1 MSFADFVVPF
11 GIRIL
16 EDGTEKTVYLDDIG
30 ATEDDVAAN
39 YGRRC
44 GLVCPECGQ
53 PILAVRRQQGN
64 NGKGF
69 KCFAHASGASAHCE
83 GYGERSS
90 HKAAEDMLSNG
101 IGESFWLPAVNV
113 SDLVAHTSR
122 YSDSGTARDEV
133 MEVFE
138 SREDVNNR
146 GRGIIRDDCHISD
159 AVECIVDRVWLEHDT
174 DNAPI
179 PLPSNKRPDAVVEMH
194 ENGSGEKHTVAV
206 EFRYAHAKSLEDMQ
220 AFYEAGTSVV
230 EILLPEV
237 RDGGKNMKREL
248 HDAVFGCSQ
257 ESGKDG
263 RSVPNIRREWLYNA
277 ESLSSLDTFP
287 IAVKPKVFIDR
298 FDLNYDIKGKAE
310 KIATRY
316 VRRAFKDAAA
326 DIKVNGIYSDMSYN
340 RRLLNNGMELLIDTK
355 ITDFIDWKEEGN
367 APSAEIVLEYVP
379 SNRGGNEQRLPIDKQ
394 IECIESIAAKI
405 GESIA
410 EGNKKRHK
418 ACTTKRII
426 GNRQR
431 KNRKL
436 NEEQKKKEQAQ
447 IKASLAR
454 KREEQQRAAMREL
467 ARRKEEEYA
476 EKARRDRKEKQER
489 ESYID
494 GYIENMTRKDAI
506 DAFNI
511 AVLSCKNFNIRPVT
525 VFDIKRRAIPKDTLF
540 GIDTVEGIDSVEGI
554 DAVEY
559 RNVANYLVMRAKE
572 KIKNGEDD
580 MSKLTDSIFLS
591 GTKTVQSA
599 IEPGVALSTI
609 SMYDDRG
616 SKHSIMVGV
625 PCLSEANGYAR
636 ERAKWKNRAFTEIR
650 KQEIADAIEAA
661 RTSYIEYP
669 DWTLP
674 FIDMLAGEFKRR
686 IETAVYNRG
695 GWSYLA

>member
-1 MSFADFVVPF
+1 MSSADFVVPF

-16 EDGTEKTVYLDDIG
+16 ENGTEKTVYLDDIG

-53 PILAVRRQQGN
+53 PILAVRRQRGN

-101 IGESFWLPAVNV
+101 IGETFWLPAVNV

-122 YSDSGTARDEV
+122 YSDSGTVRDEV
-133 MEVFE
+133 MEVLE

-159 AVECIVDRVWLEHDT
+159 ATECVVERVWLEHDT

-194 ENGSGEKHTVAV
+194 EKGNGQKHIVAV
-206 EFRYAHAKSLEDMQ
+206 EFRYAHAKALEDMQ

-237 RDGGKNMKREL
+237 RDGGENMKMEL

-257 ESGKDG
+257 ESGKG
-263 RSVPNIRREWLYNA
+263 GNASYIRREWLYNA
-277 ESLSSLDTFP
+277 ESLPSLDTFP

-298 FDLNYDIKGKAE
+298 FDLDYDIKRKAE
-310 KIATRY
+310 KIAMRY
-316 VRRAFKDAAA
+316 MRRAFKEAG
-326 DIKVNGIYSDMSYN
+326 IKINGISSDMSYN
-340 RRLLNNGMELLIDTK
+340 RRLLNSGMELPIDTK

-379 SNRGGNEQRLPIDKQ
+379 SNRGGNEQKLPIDKQ

-405 GESIA
+405 GESIV
-410 EGNKKRHK
+410 EGNKKRHRVRN
-418 ACTTKRII
+418 TQRIAENKQ
-426 GNRQR
+426 G
-431 KNRKL
+431 KHRKL
-436 NEEQKKKEQAQ
+436 TDEQKKKEQSQ
-447 IKASLAR
+447 IKASLIR
-454 KREEQQRAAMREL
+454 KRGEQQQAAMLEQ
-467 ARRKEEEYA
+467 ARRKEAEYA
-476 EKARRDRKEKQER
+476 EKARREER

-494 GYIENMTRKDAI
+494 GYIENMTRQDAI
-506 DAFNI
+506 NAFNI
-511 AVLSCKNFNIRPVT
+511 AVMSCKSFNIRPVT
-525 VFDIKRRAIPKDTLF
+525 ASDVKRRAVQKDTLF
-540 GIDTVEGIDSVEGI
+540 GID
-554 DAVEY
+554 AFEY
-559 RNVANYLVMRAKE
+559 RNVANYLVRRFEE
-572 KIKNGEDD
+572 KIKNGEDG

-591 GTKTVQSA
+591 GTKTVQPA

-609 SMYDDRG
+609 SMYDNLG
-616 SKHSIMVGV
+616 SKHSIMIGV
-625 PCLSEANGYAR
+625 PCLSEASGYAR
-636 ERAKWKNRAFTEIR
+636 ERAKWKNRAFAEIR

-661 RTSYIEYP
+661 RISYIEHQ
-669 DWTLP
+669 DWTLQ

-686 IETAVYNRG
+686 IEAAVCNRG
-695 GWSYLA
+695 EWSYLA

>member
-1 MSFADFVVPF
+1 MSSADFVVPF

-16 EDGTEKTVYLDDIG
+16 EDGTEKTVFLDDIG

-90 HKAAEDMLSNG
+90 HKAAEDMLFNG

-133 MEVFE
+133 MEVSK

-146 GRGIIRDDCHISD
+146 GRGIVRDNCHISD
-159 AVECIVDRVWLEHDT
+159 AVECIIDRVWLEHDT

-194 ENGSGEKHTVAV
+194 EKGNGKKHIVAV

-220 AFYEAGTSVV
+220 AFYGAGTNVV

-237 RDGGKNMKREL
+237 RDGGENMKREL
-248 HDAVFGCSQ
+248 HDAVFGYSP
-257 ESGKDG
+257 EFSMSARD
-263 RSVPNIRREWLYNA
+263 VPIRREWLYNA
-277 ESLSSLDTFP
+277 ESLPSLDTFP
-287 IAVKPKVFIDR
+287 IAVRPKVFIDR
-298 FDLNYDIKGKAE
+298 FDLDYDIKGKAE
-310 KIATRY
+310 KIAMRY
-316 VRRAFKDAAA
+316 VRRAFKEAG
-326 DIKVNGIYSDMSYN
+326 IKVNEVYSDMSYN
-340 RRLLNNGMELLIDTK
+340 RRLLNNGMELPIDTK

-379 SNRGGNEQRLPIDKQ
+379 SNRGGNEQRLPIDEQ

-418 ACTTKRII
+418 LRNTKKII
-426 GNRQR
+426 ENRQA
-431 KNRKL
+431 KHRKL
-436 NEEQKKKEQAQ
+436 TDEQKAKEQAQ
-447 IKASLAR
+447 IKASLVR
-454 KREEQQRAAMREL
+454 KWAEQKQAAMLNL
-467 ARRKEEEYA
+467 ARRKEAEYA
-476 EKARRDRKEKQER
+476 ERVWREGEERKKR
-489 ESYID
+489 ENYID
-494 GYIENMTRKDAI
+494 GYIESMTRKDAI
-506 DAFNI
+506 EAFNI
-511 AVLSCKNFNIRPVT
+511 AVLSCKSFNIRPVT
-525 VFDIKRRAIPKDTLF
+525 ASDVKRRAVQKDTLF
-540 GIDTVEGIDSVEGI
+540 GIDTVE
-554 DAVEY
+554 Y
-559 RNVANYLVMRAKE
+559 RNVANYLVRRAEE
-572 KIKNGEDD
+572 KIKNGEDG

-591 GTKTVQSA
+591 GTKTVQSS

-609 SMYDDRG
+609 SMYDNRG
-616 SKHSIMVGV
+616 SKHSIMIGV

-636 ERAKWKNRAFTEIR
+636 ERARWKNRAFAEIR

-661 RTSYIEYP
+661 RTSYIEHP

-674 FIDMLAGEFKRR
+674 FIDMFAGEFKRR
-686 IETAVYNRG
+686 IESAVYNRG
-695 GWSYLA
+695 EWSYLA

>member
-1 MSFADFVVPF
+1 MSSSDFVVPF

-90 HKAAEDMLSNG
+90 HKAAEDMLFNG

-146 GRGIIRDDCHISD
+146 GRGIVRDDCHISD

-194 ENGSGEKHTVAV
+194 EKGNGKKHTVAV

-220 AFYEAGTSVV
+220 AFYGAGTSVI
-230 EILLPEV
+230 EIRLPVAWDVGES
-237 RDGGKNMKREL
+237 MKREL
-248 HDAVFGCSQ
+248 HNAVFGYSP
-257 ESGKDG
+257 ESGMDG
-263 RSVPNIRREWLYNA
+263 NASYIRREWLYNA
-277 ESLSSLDTFP
+277 ESLPSLDTFP

-298 FDLNYDIKGKAE
+298 FDLDYDIKRKAE
-310 KIATRY
+310 KIAMRY
-316 VRRAFKDAAA
+316 MRRAFKEAG
-326 DIKVNGIYSDMSYN
+326 IKINGMYSDMSYN
-340 RRLLNNGMELLIDTK
+340 RRLLNNGMELPIDTK
-355 ITDFIDWKEEGN
+355 ITDFIDWKEKGSS
-367 APSAEIVLEYVP
+367 PSAEIVLEYIP

-418 ACTTKRII
+418 ARNTQRIAE
-426 GNRQR
+426 NRQVKHR
-431 KNRKL
+431 RL
-436 NEEQKKKEQAQ
+436 TDEQKKKEQAK
-447 IKASLAR
+447 IKASLIR
-454 KREEQQRAAMREL
+454 KYGEQQQAAMLEQ
-467 ARRKEEEYA
+467 ARRKEAEYA
-476 EKARRDRKEKQER
+476 EKVRREER

-494 GYIENMTRKDAI
+494 GYIENMTRQDAI
-506 DAFNI
+506 NAFNI
-511 AVLSCKNFNIRPVT
+511 AVMSCKSFNIRPVT
-525 VFDIKRRAIPKDTLF
+525 ASDVKRRAVKKDTLF
-540 GIDTVEGIDSVEGI
+540 GIDTVE
-554 DAVEY
+554 Y
-559 RNVANYLVMRAKE
+559 RNVANYLVRRAEE

-580 MSKLTDSIFLS
+580 MSNLTDFIFLS

-599 IEPGVALSTI
+599 ISPGVALSII
-609 SMYDDRG
+609 SMYDNRG
-616 SKHSIMVGV
+616 SKHSIMIGV

-636 ERAKWKNRAFTEIR
+636 ERARWKNRAFAEIR

-661 RTSYIEYP
+661 RTSYIEHP

-674 FIDMLAGEFKRR
+674 FIDMLAGEFKRK

-695 GWSYLA
+695 GWSYLT

>member
-1 MSFADFVVPF
+1 MSSADFVVPF
-11 GIRIL
+11 GIKIL

-30 ATEDDVAAN
+30 ATENDVAAN

-90 HKAAEDMLSNG
+90 HKAAEEMLFNG

-113 SDLVAHTSR
+113 SDLIAHTSR

-133 MEVFE
+133 MEVSE

-146 GRGIIRDDCHISD
+146 GRGIVRDNCHISD
-159 AVECIVDRVWLEHDT
+159 AVECIIDRVWLEHDT

-194 ENGSGEKHTVAV
+194 EKGNGKKHTVAV

-220 AFYEAGTSVV
+220 AFYGAGTSVV

-237 RDGGKNMKREL
+237 RDGGENMKREL

-263 RSVPNIRREWLYNA
+263 CSVPIRREWLYNA

-340 RRLLNNGMELLIDTK
+340 RRLLNNGMELPIGTK

-379 SNRGGNEQRLPIDKQ
+379 SNRGGNDQRLPIDKQ

-426 GNRQR
+426 ENRQR

-454 KREEQQRAAMREL
+454 KLEEQQRAAMREL

-476 EKARRDRKEKQER
+476 ERARRDREEKQER
-489 ESYID
+489 ESYIN

-506 DAFNI
+506 EAFNI
-511 AVLSCKNFNIRPVT
+511 AVLSCKSFNIRPVT
-525 VFDIKRRAIPKDTLF
+525 ASDVKRRAVKKDTLF
-540 GIDTVEGIDSVEGI
+540 GIDTVE
-554 DAVEY
+554 Y
-559 RNVANYLVMRAKE
+559 RNVANYLVKRAEE

-580 MSKLTDSIFLS
+580 MSNLTDFIFLS

-599 IEPGVALSTI
+599 ISPGVALSII
-609 SMYDDRG
+609 SMYDNRG
-616 SKHSIMVGV
+616 SKHSIMIGV

-636 ERAKWKNRAFTEIR
+636 ERAKWKNRAFAEIR

-686 IETAVYNRG
+686 IERAVYNRG

>member
-1 MSFADFVVPF
+1 MSSADFVVPF

-16 EDGTEKTVYLDDIG
+16 EDGTEKTVFLDDIG

-90 HKAAEDMLSNG
+90 HKAAEDMLFNG

-133 MEVFE
+133 MEVSK

-146 GRGIIRDDCHISD
+146 GRGIVRDNCHISD
-159 AVECIVDRVWLEHDT
+159 AVECIIDRVWLEHDT

-194 ENGSGEKHTVAV
+194 EKGNGKKHIVAV

-220 AFYEAGTSVV
+220 AFYGAGTNVV

-237 RDGGKNMKREL
+237 RDGGENMKREL
-248 HDAVFGCSQ
+248 HDAVFGYSP
-257 ESGKDG
+257 EFSMSARD
-263 RSVPNIRREWLYNA
+263 VPIRREWLYNA
-277 ESLSSLDTFP
+277 ESLPSLDTFP
-287 IAVKPKVFIDR
+287 IAVRPKVFIDR
-298 FDLNYDIKGKAE
+298 FDLDYDIKGKAE
-310 KIATRY
+310 KIAMRY
-316 VRRAFKDAAA
+316 VRRAFKEAG
-326 DIKVNGIYSDMSYN
+326 IKVNEVYSDMSYN
-340 RRLLNNGMELLIDTK
+340 RRLLNNGMELPIDTK

-379 SNRGGNEQRLPIDKQ
+379 SNRGGNEQRLPIDEQ

-418 ACTTKRII
+418 LRNTKKII
-426 GNRQR
+426 ENRQA
-431 KNRKL
+431 KHRKL
-436 NEEQKKKEQAQ
+436 TDEQKAKEQAQ
-447 IKASLAR
+447 IKASLVR
-454 KREEQQRAAMREL
+454 KWAEQKQAAMLNL
-467 ARRKEEEYA
+467 ARRKEAEYA
-476 EKARRDRKEKQER
+476 ERVWREGEERKKR
-489 ESYID
+489 ENYID
-494 GYIENMTRKDAI
+494 GYIESMTRKDAI
-506 DAFNI
+506 EAFNI
-511 AVLSCKNFNIRPVT
+511 AVLSCKSFNIRPVT
-525 VFDIKRRAIPKDTLF
+525 ASDVKRRAVQKDTLF
-540 GIDTVEGIDSVEGI
+540 GIDTVE
-554 DAVEY
+554 Y
-559 RNVANYLVMRAKE
+559 RNVANYLVRRAEE
-572 KIKNGEDD
+572 KIKNGEDG

-591 GTKTVQSA
+591 GTKTVQSS

-609 SMYDDRG
+609 SMYDNRG
-616 SKHSIMVGV
+616 SKHSIMIGV

-636 ERAKWKNRAFTEIR
+636 ERARWKNRAFAEVR

-661 RTSYIEYP
+661 RTSYIEHP

-674 FIDMLAGEFKRR
+674 FIDMFAGEFKRR
-686 IETAVYNRG
+686 IESAVYNRG
-695 GWSYLA
+695 EWSYLA

>member
-1 MSFADFVVPF
+1 MSSADYVVPF

-30 ATEDDVAAN
+30 STEDDVAAN

-53 PILAVRRQQGN
+53 PILAVRKQRGN

-90 HKAAEDMLSNG
+90 HKAAEDMLFNG

-122 YSDSGTARDEV
+122 YSDSGAVRDEV

-138 SREDVNNR
+138 SRKDVNTR

-194 ENGSGEKHTVAV
+194 EKGNGKKHIVAV
-206 EFRYAHAKSLEDMQ
+206 EFRYAHAKSIEDMQ
-220 AFYEAGTSVV
+220 AFYGAGTSVI
-230 EILLPEV
+230 EIRLPV
-237 RDGGKNMKREL
+237 AWDGGESMKREL
-248 HDAVFGCSQ
+248 HNAVFGYSP
-257 ESGKDG
+257 ESGMDG
-263 RSVPNIRREWLYNA
+263 NASYIRREWLYNA
-277 ESLSSLDTFP
+277 ESLPSLDTFP

-298 FDLNYDIKGKAE
+298 FDLDYDIKGKAE
-310 KIATRY
+310 KIAMRY
-316 VRRAFKDAAA
+316 MRRAFKEAG
-326 DIKVNGIYSDMSYN
+326 IKINGMYSDMSYN
-340 RRLLNNGMELLIDTK
+340 RQLLNNGMELPIDTK

-379 SNRGGNEQRLPIDKQ
+379 SNRGGNEQKLPIDKQ

-410 EGNKKRHK
+410 EGNKKRHNT
-418 ACTTKRII
+418 CTAKHII

-467 ARRKEEEYA
+467 ARKKEEEYA
-476 EKARRDRKEKQER
+476 ERARRDKEEKQER

-506 DAFNI
+506 EAFNI
-511 AVLSCKNFNIRPVT
+511 AVLSCKSFSIRPVT
-525 VFDIKRRAIPKDTLF
+525 VPDVKRRAVSKDNLF
-540 GIDTVEGIDSVEGI
+540 GVDT
-554 DAVEY
+554 VEY
-559 RNVANYLVMRAKE
+559 RNVANYLVKRAEE

-580 MSKLTDSIFLS
+580 MPNLTDFIFLS

-599 IEPGVALSTI
+599 ISPGVALSII
-609 SMYDDRG
+609 SMYDNRG

-636 ERAKWKNRAFTEIR
+636 ERARWKNRAFAEIR

-661 RTSYIEYP
+661 RTSYIEHP

-686 IETAVYNRG
+686 IESAVYNRG
-695 GWSYLA
+695 EWSYLA

>member
-1 MSFADFVVPF
+1 MSSSDFVVPF

-90 HKAAEDMLSNG
+90 HKAAEDMLVNG

-138 SREDVNNR
+138 SREDVNAR
-146 GRGIIRDDCHISD
+146 GKGIIRDNCHISD
-159 AVECIVDRVWLEHDT
+159 AVECVVDHVWLEHDT
-174 DNAPI
+174 NNAPI

-194 ENGSGEKHTVAV
+194 EKDGGKMHIVAV
-206 EFRYAHAKSLEDMQ
+206 EFRYAHAKSIDDMQ
-220 AFYEAGTSVV
+220 AFYGAGTSVIEIRLPVVWDGV
-230 EILLPEV
+230 E
-237 RDGGKNMKREL
+237 NMKREL
-248 HDAVFGCSQ
+248 HNAVFGYSP
-257 ESGKDG
+257 EYGMNENASYIK
-263 RSVPNIRREWLYNA
+263 REWLYDA
-277 ESLSSLDTFP
+277 ESLPLLDTFP

-310 KIATRY
+310 KIAMRY
-316 VRRAFKDAAA
+316 VRRAFKEAG
-326 DIKVNGIYSDMSYN
+326 IKVNGIYSDMSYN
-340 RRLLNNGMELLIDTK
+340 RRLLNNRMELPIDTK
-355 ITDFIDWKEEGN
+355 ITDFIDWEEKGSS
-367 APSAEIVLEYVP
+367 PSAEIVLEYIP

-405 GESIA
+405 GESIV
-410 EGNKKRHK
+410 EGNKKRHRVRN
-418 ACTTKRII
+418 TQRIAE
-426 GNRQR
+426 NKQV
-431 KNRKL
+431 KHRKL
-436 NEEQKKKEQAQ
+436 TDEQKKKEQSQ
-447 IKASLAR
+447 IKASLIR
-454 KREEQQRAAMREL
+454 KRGEQQQAAMLEQ
-467 ARRKEEEYA
+467 ARRKEAEYA
-476 EKARRDRKEKQER
+476 EKARREER

-494 GYIENMTRKDAI
+494 GYIENMTRQDAI
-506 DAFNI
+506 NAFNI
-511 AVLSCKNFNIRPVT
+511 AVMSCKSFNIRPVT
-525 VFDIKRRAIPKDTLF
+525 ASDVKRRAVQKDTLF
-540 GIDTVEGIDSVEGI
+540 GID
-554 DAVEY
+554 AFEY
-559 RNVANYLVMRAKE
+559 RNVANYLVRRFEE
-572 KIKNGEDD
+572 KIRNGEDD

-591 GTKTVQSA
+591 GTKTVQPA

-609 SMYDDRG
+609 SMYDNRG
-616 SKHSIMVGV
+616 SKHGIMIGV
-625 PCLSEANGYAR
+625 PCLSEASGYAR
-636 ERAKWKNRAFTEIR
+636 ERAKWKNRAFAEIR

-661 RTSYIEYP
+661 RISYIEHP
-669 DWTLP
+669 DWTLQ
-674 FIDMLAGEFKRR
+674 FIDMLTGEFKRR
-686 IETAVYNRG
+686 IEAAVCNRG
-695 GWSYLA
+695 EWSYLA

>member
-1 MSFADFVVPF
+1 MSSADFVVPF

-16 EDGTEKTVYLDDIG
+16 EDGTEKTVFLDDIG

-90 HKAAEDMLSNG
+90 HKAAEDMLFNG

-133 MEVFE
+133 MEVSK

-146 GRGIIRDDCHISD
+146 GRGIVRDNCHISD
-159 AVECIVDRVWLEHDT
+159 AVECIIDRVWLEHDT

-194 ENGSGEKHTVAV
+194 EKGNGKKHIVAV

-220 AFYEAGTSVV
+220 AFYGAGTNVV

-237 RDGGKNMKREL
+237 RDGGENMKREL
-248 HDAVFGCSQ
+248 HDAVFGYSP
-257 ESGKDG
+257 EFSMSARD
-263 RSVPNIRREWLYNA
+263 VPIRREWLYNA
-277 ESLSSLDTFP
+277 ESLPSLDTFP
-287 IAVKPKVFIDR
+287 IAVRPKVFIDR
-298 FDLNYDIKGKAE
+298 FDLDYDIKGKAE
-310 KIATRY
+310 KIAMRY
-316 VRRAFKDAAA
+316 VRRAFKEAG
-326 DIKVNGIYSDMSYN
+326 IKVNEVYSDMSYN
-340 RRLLNNGMELLIDTK
+340 RRLLNNGMELPIDTK

-379 SNRGGNEQRLPIDKQ
+379 SNRGGNEQRLPIDEQ

-418 ACTTKRII
+418 LRNTKKNIE
-426 GNRQR
+426 NRQA
-431 KNRKL
+431 KHRKL
-436 NEEQKKKEQAQ
+436 TDEQKAKEQAQ
-447 IKASLAR
+447 IKASLVR
-454 KREEQQRAAMREL
+454 KWAEQKQAAMLNL
-467 ARRKEEEYA
+467 ARRKEAEYA
-476 EKARRDRKEKQER
+476 ERVWREGEERKKR
-489 ESYID
+489 ENYID
-494 GYIENMTRKDAI
+494 GYIESMTRKDAI
-506 DAFNI
+506 EAFNI
-511 AVLSCKNFNIRPVT
+511 AVLSCKSFNIRPVT
-525 VFDIKRRAIPKDTLF
+525 ASDVKRRAVQKDTLF
-540 GIDTVEGIDSVEGI
+540 GIDTVE
-554 DAVEY
+554 Y
-559 RNVANYLVMRAKE
+559 RNVANYLVRRAEE
-572 KIKNGEDD
+572 KIKNGEDG

-591 GTKTVQSA
+591 GTKTVQSS

-609 SMYDDRG
+609 SMYDNRG
-616 SKHSIMVGV
+616 SKHSIMIGV

-636 ERAKWKNRAFTEIR
+636 ERARWKNRAFAEIR

-661 RTSYIEYP
+661 RTSYIEHP

-674 FIDMLAGEFKRR
+674 FIDMFAGEFKRR
-686 IETAVYNRG
+686 IESAVYNRG
-695 GWSYLA
+695 EWSYLA

>member
-1 MSFADFVVPF
+1 MSSADFVVPF

-16 EDGTEKTVYLDDIG
+16 ENGTEKTVYLDDIG

-53 PILAVRRQQGN
+53 PILAVRRQRGN

-133 MEVFE
+133 MEVSE

-146 GRGIIRDDCHISD
+146 GRGIVRDNCHISD
-159 AVECIVDRVWLEHDT
+159 AVECIIDHVWLEHDT
-174 DNAPI
+174 NNAPI

-194 ENGSGEKHTVAV
+194 EKGNGKKHIVAV
-206 EFRYAHAKSLEDMQ
+206 EFRYAHAKSIEDMQ
-220 AFYEAGTSVV
+220 AFYGAGTSVI
-230 EILLPEV
+230 EIRLPV
-237 RDGGKNMKREL
+237 VWGGGENMKMEL
-248 HDAVFGCSQ
+248 HNAVFGYSP
-257 ESGKDG
+257 ESGMNGNASYIK
-263 RSVPNIRREWLYNA
+263 REWLYNA
-277 ESLSSLDTFP
+277 ESLPLLDTFP

-310 KIATRY
+310 KIAMRY
-316 VRRAFKDAAA
+316 VRRAFKEAG
-326 DIKVNGIYSDMSYN
+326 IRVNGIYSDMSYN
-340 RRLLNNGMELLIDTK
+340 RRLLNNGIELPIDTK
-355 ITDFIDWKEEGN
+355 ITDFIDWEEKGSS
-367 APSAEIVLEYVP
+367 PSAEIVLEYIP

-410 EGNKKRHK
+410 EGNKKRHRVRN
-418 ACTTKRII
+418 TQRIAE
-426 GNRQR
+426 NRQV
-431 KNRKL
+431 KHRKL
-436 NEEQKKKEQAQ
+436 TDEQKKKEQSQ
-447 IKASLAR
+447 IKASLIR
-454 KREEQQRAAMREL
+454 KRGEQQQAEMLEQ
-467 ARRKEEEYA
+467 ARRKEAEYA
-476 EKARRDRKEKQER
+476 EKARREER

-494 GYIENMTRKDAI
+494 GYIESMTRKDAI

-511 AVLSCKNFNIRPVT
+511 AVLSCKSFSIRPVT
-525 VFDIKRRAIPKDTLF
+525 AFDVKRRAVQKDTLF
-540 GIDTVEGIDSVEGI
+540 GID
-554 DAVEY
+554 AFEY
-559 RNVANYLVMRAKE
+559 RNVANYLVRRAEE

-580 MSKLTDSIFLS
+580 MSKLTDFIFLS
-591 GTKTVQSA
+591 GTKTVRSS
-599 IEPGVALSTI
+599 IEPGVAISTI
-609 SMYDDRG
+609 SMYDNRG
-616 SKHSIMVGV
+616 SKHSIMIGV
-625 PCLSEANGYAR
+625 PCLSEASGYAR
-636 ERAKWKNRAFTEIR
+636 ERARWKNRAFAEIR

-661 RTSYIEYP
+661 RTSYIEHS

-686 IETAVYNRG
+686 IESAIYNRG
-695 GWSYLA
+695 EWSYLA

>member
-1 MSFADFVVPF
+1 MSSADFVVPF

-90 HKAAEDMLSNG
+90 HKAAEDMLFNG

-133 MEVFE
+133 MEVSE

-146 GRGIIRDDCHISD
+146 GRGIVRDNCHISD
-159 AVECIVDRVWLEHDT
+159 AVECVVDRVWLEHDT

-194 ENGSGEKHTVAV
+194 EKGNGKKHIVAV

-220 AFYEAGTSVV
+220 AFYGAGTSVV

-237 RDGGKNMKREL
+237 RDGGENMKKEL

-277 ESLSSLDTFP
+277 ELLSSLDTFP

-298 FDLNYDIKGKAE
+298 FDLDYDIKGKAE
-310 KIATRY
+310 KIAMRY
-316 VRRAFKDAAA
+316 MRRAFKEAG
-326 DIKVNGIYSDMSYN
+326 IKINGMYSDMSYN
-340 RRLLNNGMELLIDTK
+340 RRLLNNGMELPIDTK

-367 APSAEIVLEYVP
+367 APSAEIVLEYIP
-379 SNRGGNEQRLPIDKQ
+379 SNRGGNEQRLSIDEQ

-410 EGNKKRHK
+410 KGNQKRHN
-418 ACTTKRII
+418 ACTAKRII

-436 NEEQKKKEQAQ
+436 NEEQKKKEQVQ

-476 EKARRDRKEKQER
+476 ERARRDKEEKQER
-489 ESYID
+489 ENYID
-494 GYIENMTRKDAI
+494 GYIESMTRKDAI
-506 DAFNI
+506 EAFNI
-511 AVLSCKNFNIRPVT
+511 AVLSCKSFSIRPVT
-525 VFDIKRRAIPKDTLF
+525 AFDVKRRAVQKDTLF
-540 GIDTVEGIDSVEGI
+540 GID
-554 DAVEY
+554 AFEY
-559 RNVANYLVMRAKE
+559 RNVANYLVRRAEE

-580 MSKLTDSIFLS
+580 MSELTDFIFLS
-591 GTKTVQSA
+591 GTKTVQSS

-609 SMYDDRG
+609 SMYDNRG

-636 ERAKWKNRAFTEIR
+636 ERARWKNRAFAEIR

-661 RTSYIEYP
+661 RTSYIEHP
-669 DWTLP
+669 DWTLL

-686 IETAVYNRG
+686 IESAVYNRG
-695 GWSYLA
+695 EWSYLA

>member
-1 MSFADFVVPF
+1 MSSADFVVPF

-53 PILAVRRQQGN
+53 PILAVRRQRGN

-101 IGESFWLPAVNV
+101 IGETFWLPAVNV

-122 YSDSGTARDEV
+122 YSDSGTVRDEV
-133 MEVFE
+133 MEVLE

-159 AVECIVDRVWLEHDT
+159 ATECVVERVWLEHDT

-194 ENGSGEKHTVAV
+194 EKGNGQKHIVAV

-237 RDGGKNMKREL
+237 RDGGENMKMEL

-257 ESGKDG
+257 ESGKG
-263 RSVPNIRREWLYNA
+263 GNASYIRREWLYNA
-277 ESLSSLDTFP
+277 ESLPSLDTFP

-298 FDLNYDIKGKAE
+298 FDLDHDIKGKAE
-310 KIATRY
+310 KIAMRY
-316 VRRAFKDAAA
+316 MRRAFKEAG
-326 DIKVNGIYSDMSYN
+326 IKINGISSDMSYN
-340 RRLLNNGMELLIDTK
+340 RRLLNSGMELPIDTK
-355 ITDFIDWKEEGN
+355 ITDFIDWKEESN

-379 SNRGGNEQRLPIDKQ
+379 SNRGGNEQKLPIDKQ

-405 GESIA
+405 GESIV
-410 EGNKKRHK
+410 EGNKKRHRVRN
-418 ACTTKRII
+418 TQRIAENKQ
-426 GNRQR
+426 G
-431 KNRKL
+431 KHRKL
-436 NEEQKKKEQAQ
+436 TDEQKKKEQSQ
-447 IKASLAR
+447 IKASLIR
-454 KREEQQRAAMREL
+454 KRGEQQQAAMLEQ
-467 ARRKEEEYA
+467 ARRKEAEYA
-476 EKARRDRKEKQER
+476 EKARREER

-494 GYIENMTRKDAI
+494 GYIENMTRQDTI
-506 DAFNI
+506 NAFNI
-511 AVLSCKNFNIRPVT
+511 AVMSCKSFNIRPVT
-525 VFDIKRRAIPKDTLF
+525 ASDVKRRAVQKDTLF
-540 GIDTVEGIDSVEGI
+540 GID
-554 DAVEY
+554 AFEY
-559 RNVANYLVMRAKE
+559 RNVANYLVRRFEE
-572 KIKNGEDD
+572 KIKNGEDG

-591 GTKTVQSA
+591 GTKTVQPA

-609 SMYDDRG
+609 SMYDNRG
-616 SKHSIMVGV
+616 SKHSIMIGV
-625 PCLSEANGYAR
+625 PCLSEASGYAR
-636 ERAKWKNRAFTEIR
+636 ERAKWKNRAFAEIR

-661 RTSYIEYP
+661 RISYIEHP
-669 DWTLP
+669 DWTLQ

-686 IETAVYNRG
+686 IEAAVCNRG
-695 GWSYLA
+695 EWSYLA

>member
-1 MSFADFVVPF
+1 MSSADFVVPF

-53 PILAVRRQQGN
+53 PILAVRRQRGN

-101 IGESFWLPAVNV
+101 IGETFWLPAVNV

-122 YSDSGTARDEV
+122 YSDSGTVRDEV
-133 MEVFE
+133 MEVLE

-159 AVECIVDRVWLEHDT
+159 ATECVVERVWLEHDT

-194 ENGSGEKHTVAV
+194 EKGNGQKHIVAV

-237 RDGGKNMKREL
+237 RDGGENMKMEL

-257 ESGKDG
+257 ESGKGGND
-263 RSVPNIRREWLYNA
+263 SYIRREWLYNA
-277 ESLSSLDTFP
+277 ESLPSLDTFP

-298 FDLNYDIKGKAE
+298 FDLDHDIKGKAE
-310 KIATRY
+310 KIAMRY
-316 VRRAFKDAAA
+316 MRRAFKEAG
-326 DIKVNGIYSDMSYN
+326 IKINGISSDMSYN
-340 RRLLNNGMELLIDTK
+340 RRLLNSGMELPIDTK

-379 SNRGGNEQRLPIDKQ
+379 SNRGGNEQKLPIDKQ

-405 GESIA
+405 GESIV
-410 EGNKKRHK
+410 EGNKKRHRVRN
-418 ACTTKRII
+418 TQRIAENKQ
-426 GNRQR
+426 G
-431 KNRKL
+431 KHRKL
-436 NEEQKKKEQAQ
+436 TDEQKKKEQSQ
-447 IKASLAR
+447 IKASLIR
-454 KREEQQRAAMREL
+454 KRGEQQQAAMLEQ
-467 ARRKEEEYA
+467 ARRKEAEYA
-476 EKARRDRKEKQER
+476 EKARREER

-494 GYIENMTRKDAI
+494 GYIENMTRQDTI
-506 DAFNI
+506 NAFNI
-511 AVLSCKNFNIRPVT
+511 AVMSCKSFNIRPVT
-525 VFDIKRRAIPKDTLF
+525 ASDVKRRAVQKDTLF
-540 GIDTVEGIDSVEGI
+540 GID
-554 DAVEY
+554 AFEY
-559 RNVANYLVMRAKE
+559 RNVANYLVRRFEE
-572 KIKNGEDD
+572 KIKNGEDG

-591 GTKTVQSA
+591 GTKTVQPA

-609 SMYDDRG
+609 SMYDNRG
-616 SKHSIMVGV
+616 SKHSIMIGV
-625 PCLSEANGYAR
+625 PCLSEASGYAR
-636 ERAKWKNRAFTEIR
+636 ERAKWKNRAFAEIR

-661 RTSYIEYP
+661 RISYIEHP
-669 DWTLP
+669 DWTLQ

-686 IETAVYNRG
+686 IEAAVCNRG
-695 GWSYLA
+695 EWSYLA

>member
-1 MSFADFVVPF
+1 MSSADFVVPF

-16 EDGTEKTVYLDDIG
+16 EDGAEKTVYLDDIG

-53 PILAVRRQQGN
+53 PILAVRRSQGN

-90 HKAAEDMLSNG
+90 HKAAEDMLVNG

-133 MEVFE
+133 MEVSE
-138 SREDVNNR
+138 SREDVNTR

-159 AVECIVDRVWLEHDT
+159 ATECVVDRVWLEHDT

-194 ENGSGEKHTVAV
+194 EKGNGKKHIVAV
-206 EFRYAHAKSLEDMQ
+206 EFRYAHPKSIEDMQ
-220 AFYEAGTSVV
+220 AFYGAGTSVV

-237 RDGGKNMKREL
+237 RDGGENMKREL
-248 HDAVFGCSQ
+248 HDTVFGYSS
-257 ESGKDG
+257 ESGKGG
-263 RSVPNIRREWLYNA
+263 RDVSNVRREWLYNA
-277 ESLSSLDTFP
+277 ESLLSLDTFP

-298 FDLNYDIKGKAE
+298 FDLDYDIKGEAE
-310 KIATRY
+310 KIAMRY
-316 VRRAFKDAAA
+316 MRRAFKEA
-326 DIKVNGIYSDMSYN
+326 DIKINGISSDMSYN
-340 RRLLNNGMELLIDTK
+340 RRLSDNGMELPIGTK
-355 ITDFIDWKEEGN
+355 ITDFIDWKKDGN
-367 APSAEIVLEYVP
+367 APSAEIVLEYIP

-410 EGNKKRHK
+410 DGNKKRYK

-454 KREEQQRAAMREL
+454 KREEQQRASMREL

-476 EKARRDRKEKQER
+476 EKARREKETKKER
-489 ESYID
+489 ASYID
-494 GYIENMTRKDAI
+494 GYIENMTRQDAI
-506 DAFNI
+506 EAFNI
-511 AVLSCKNFNIRPVT
+511 AVMSCKSFNIRPVT
-525 VFDIKRRAIPKDTLF
+525 VSDVKRRAVSKDTLF
-540 GIDTVEGIDSVEGI
+540 GIET
-554 DAVEY
+554 VEY
-559 RNVANYLVMRAKE
+559 RNVANYLIRRAEE
-572 KIKNGEDD
+572 KIKNGGDD
-580 MSKLTDSIFLS
+580 TERLADFVFLS

-599 IEPGVALSTI
+599 ISPGVALSTI
-609 SMYDDRG
+609 SMYDNHG
-616 SKHSIMVGV
+616 SKHSIMIGV

-636 ERAKWKNRAFTEIR
+636 ERARWKNRAFAEIR

-661 RTSYIEYP
+661 RAPYIEHP

>member
-1 MSFADFVVPF
+1 MSSADFVVPF

-16 EDGTEKTVYLDDIG
+16 EDGTEKTVFLDDIG

-90 HKAAEDMLSNG
+90 HKAAEDMLFNG

-133 MEVFE
+133 MEVSK

-146 GRGIIRDDCHISD
+146 GRGIVRDNCHISD
-159 AVECIVDRVWLEHDT
+159 AVECIIDRVWLEHDT

-194 ENGSGEKHTVAV
+194 EKGNGKKHIVAV

-220 AFYEAGTSVV
+220 AFYGAGTNVV

-237 RDGGKNMKREL
+237 RDGGENMKREL
-248 HDAVFGCSQ
+248 HDAVFGYSP
-257 ESGKDG
+257 EFSMSARD
-263 RSVPNIRREWLYNA
+263 VPIRREWLYNA
-277 ESLSSLDTFP
+277 ESLPSLDTFP
-287 IAVKPKVFIDR
+287 IAVRPKVFIDR
-298 FDLNYDIKGKAE
+298 FDLDYDIKGKAE
-310 KIATRY
+310 KIAMRY
-316 VRRAFKDAAA
+316 VRRAFKEAG
-326 DIKVNGIYSDMSYN
+326 IKVNEVYSDMSYN
-340 RRLLNNGMELLIDTK
+340 RRLLNNGVELPIGTK
-355 ITDFIDWKEEGN
+355 ITDFIDWKEDGN
-367 APSAEIVLEYVP
+367 APSAEIVLEYVS
-379 SNRGGNEQRLPIDKQ
+379 SNRGGNEQRLPIDEQ

-418 ACTTKRII
+418 LRNTKKNIE
-426 GNRQR
+426 NRQA
-431 KNRKL
+431 KHRKL
-436 NEEQKKKEQAQ
+436 TDEQKAKEQAQ
-447 IKASLAR
+447 IKASLVR
-454 KREEQQRAAMREL
+454 KWAEQKQAAMLNL
-467 ARRKEEEYA
+467 ARRKEAEYA
-476 EKARRDRKEKQER
+476 ERVWREGEERKKR
-489 ESYID
+489 ENYID
-494 GYIENMTRKDAI
+494 GYIESMTRKDAI
-506 DAFNI
+506 EAFNI
-511 AVLSCKNFNIRPVT
+511 AVLSCKSFNIRPVT
-525 VFDIKRRAIPKDTLF
+525 ASDVKRRAVQKDTLF
-540 GIDTVEGIDSVEGI
+540 GIDTVE
-554 DAVEY
+554 Y
-559 RNVANYLVMRAKE
+559 RNVANYLVRRAEE
-572 KIKNGEDD
+572 KIKNGEDG

-591 GTKTVQSA
+591 GTKTVQSS
-599 IEPGVALSTI
+599 IEPGVAVSTI
-609 SMYDDRG
+609 SMYDNRG
-616 SKHSIMVGV
+616 SKHSIMIGV

-636 ERAKWKNRAFTEIR
+636 ERARWKNRAFAEIR

-661 RTSYIEYP
+661 RTSYIEHP

-674 FIDMLAGEFKRR
+674 FIDMLAGEFKRK
-686 IETAVYNRG
+686 IEAAVYNRG
-695 GWSYLA
+695 EWSYLA

>member
-1 MSFADFVVPF
+1 MSSADFVVPF

-16 EDGTEKTVYLDDIG
+16 EDGTEKTVFLDDIG

-90 HKAAEDMLSNG
+90 HKAAEDMLFNG

-133 MEVFE
+133 MEVSK

-146 GRGIIRDDCHISD
+146 GRGIVRDNCHISD
-159 AVECIVDRVWLEHDT
+159 AVECIIDRVWLEHDT

-194 ENGSGEKHTVAV
+194 EKGNGKKHIVAV

-220 AFYEAGTSVV
+220 AFYGAGTNVV

-237 RDGGKNMKREL
+237 RDGGENMKREL
-248 HDAVFGCSQ
+248 HDAVFGYSP
-257 ESGKDG
+257 EFSMSARD
-263 RSVPNIRREWLYNA
+263 VPIRREWLYNA
-277 ESLSSLDTFP
+277 ESLPSLDTFP
-287 IAVKPKVFIDR
+287 IAVRPKVFIDR
-298 FDLNYDIKGKAE
+298 FDLDYDIKGKAE
-310 KIATRY
+310 KIAMRY
-316 VRRAFKDAAA
+316 VRRAFKEAG
-326 DIKVNGIYSDMSYN
+326 IKVNEVYSDMSYN
-340 RRLLNNGMELLIDTK
+340 RRLLNNGMELPIDTK

-367 APSAEIVLEYVP
+367 APSAEIVLEYVS
-379 SNRGGNEQRLPIDKQ
+379 SNRGGNEQRLPIDEQ

-418 ACTTKRII
+418 LRNTKKII
-426 GNRQR
+426 ENRQA
-431 KNRKL
+431 KHRKL
-436 NEEQKKKEQAQ
+436 TDEQKAKEQAQ
-447 IKASLAR
+447 IKASLVR
-454 KREEQQRAAMREL
+454 KWAEQKQAAMLNL
-467 ARRKEEEYA
+467 ARRKEAEYA
-476 EKARRDRKEKQER
+476 ERVWREGEERKKR
-489 ESYID
+489 ENYID
-494 GYIENMTRKDAI
+494 GYIESMTRKDAI
-506 DAFNI
+506 EAFNI
-511 AVLSCKNFNIRPVT
+511 AVLSCKSFNIRPVT
-525 VFDIKRRAIPKDTLF
+525 ASDVKRRAVQKDTLF
-540 GIDTVEGIDSVEGI
+540 GIDTVE
-554 DAVEY
+554 Y
-559 RNVANYLVMRAKE
+559 RNVANYLVRRAEE
-572 KIKNGEDD
+572 KIKNGEDG

-591 GTKTVQSA
+591 GTKTVQSS

-609 SMYDDRG
+609 SMYDNRG
-616 SKHSIMVGV
+616 SKHSIMIGV

-636 ERAKWKNRAFTEIR
+636 ERARWKNRAFAEVR

-661 RTSYIEYP
+661 RTSYIEHP

-674 FIDMLAGEFKRR
+674 FIDMLAGEFKRK
-686 IETAVYNRG
+686 IEAAVYNRG
-695 GWSYLA
+695 EWSYLA

>member
-1 MSFADFVVPF
+1 MSSSDFVVPF

-101 IGESFWLPAVNV
+101 IGETFWLPAVNV

-122 YSDSGTARDEV
+122 YSDSGTVRNEV

-138 SREDVNNR
+138 SREDVNTR
-146 GRGIIRDDCHISD
+146 GRGIIRDECHISD

-194 ENGSGEKHTVAV
+194 EKGNGKKHIVAV
-206 EFRYAHAKSLEDMQ
+206 EFRYAHAKSIDDMQ
-220 AFYEAGTSVV
+220 AFYGAGTSVI
-230 EILLPEV
+230 EIRLPV
-237 RDGGKNMKREL
+237 AWDGGENMKREL
-248 HDAVFGCSQ
+248 HNAVFGYST
-257 ESGKDG
+257 ESGMNGNASYIK
-263 RSVPNIRREWLYNA
+263 REWLYDA
-277 ESLSSLDTFP
+277 ESLPLLDTFP

-310 KIATRY
+310 KIAMRY
-316 VRRAFKDAAA
+316 VRRAFKEAG
-326 DIKVNGIYSDMSYN
+326 IKVNGIYSDMSYN
-340 RRLLNNGMELLIDTK
+340 RRLLNNGMELPIDTK
-355 ITDFIDWKEEGN
+355 ITDFIDWKEKGSS
-367 APSAEIVLEYVP
+367 PSAEIVLEYIP

-418 ACTTKRII
+418 VRNTQRIAE
-426 GNRQR
+426 NRQA
-431 KNRKL
+431 KHRKL
-436 NEEQKKKEQAQ
+436 TGEQKKKEQAQ
-447 IKASLAR
+447 IKASLIR
-454 KREEQQRAAMREL
+454 KHGEQQQAAMLEQ
-467 ARRKEEEYA
+467 ARRKEAEYA
-476 EKARRDRKEKQER
+476 EKAKREER

-494 GYIENMTRKDAI
+494 GYIESMTRKDAI
-506 DAFNI
+506 EAFNI
-511 AVLSCKNFNIRPVT
+511 AVLSCKSFNIRPVT
-525 VFDIKRRAIPKDTLF
+525 VSDVKRRAVQKDTLF
-540 GIDTVEGIDSVEGI
+540 GID
-554 DAVEY
+554 AFEY
-559 RNVANYLVMRAKE
+559 RNVANYLIRRFEE
-572 KIKNGEDD
+572 KIKNGEDG
-580 MSKLTDSIFLS
+580 MSRLTDSIFLS

-609 SMYDDRG
+609 SMYDNRG
-616 SKHSIMVGV
+616 SKHSIMIGV
-625 PCLSEANGYAR
+625 PCLSEASGYAR
-636 ERAKWKNRAFTEIR
+636 ERAKWKNRAFAEIR

-661 RTSYIEYP
+661 RISYIEHP

-686 IETAVYNRG
+686 IETCVCDRG

>member
-1 MSFADFVVPF
+1 MSSADFVVPF

-69 KCFAHASGASAHCE
+69 KCFAHASGASANCE

-90 HKAAEDMLSNG
+90 HKAAEDMLANG
-101 IGESFWLPAVNV
+101 IGEVFWLPAVNV

-159 AVECIVDRVWLEHDT
+159 AVECVVDRVWLEHDT

-194 ENGSGEKHTVAV
+194 EKGNGKKHIVAV
-206 EFRYAHAKSLEDMQ
+206 EFRYAHAKSIEDMQ

-237 RDGGKNMKREL
+237 RDGGENMKREL

-257 ESGKDG
+257 KSGKDG
-263 RSVPNIRREWLYNA
+263 HRVANIRREWLYDA
-277 ESLSSLDTFP
+277 ESLPSLDTFP

-298 FDLNYDIKGKAE
+298 FDLDYDIKGRAE
-310 KIATRY
+310 KIAMRY
-316 VRRAFKDAAA
+316 MRRAFKEA
-326 DIKVNGIYSDMSYN
+326 DIKIDGISSDMSYN
-340 RRLLNNGMELLIDTK
+340 RRLLNNGMELPIGTK
-355 ITDFIDWKEEGN
+355 ITDFIDWKEDGN

-379 SNRGGNEQRLPIDKQ
+379 SNRGGNEQKLPIDEQ
-394 IECIESIAAKI
+394 IECIEFISAKI
-405 GESIA
+405 SESIA

-418 ACTTKRII
+418 ACTTKKNIE
-426 GNRQR
+426 NRQA
-431 KNRKL
+431 KHRKL
-436 NEEQKKKEQAQ
+436 TDEQKAKEQAQ
-447 IKASLAR
+447 IKASLVR
-454 KREEQQRAAMREL
+454 KWAEQKQTAMLNL
-467 ARRKEEEYA
+467 ARRKEAEYA
-476 EKARRDRKEKQER
+476 ERAWREEEERKKR
-489 ESYID
+489 ENYID
-494 GYIENMTRKDAI
+494 GYIESMTRKDAI
-506 DAFNI
+506 EVFNI
-511 AVLSCKNFNIRPVT
+511 AALSCKSFNIRPVT
-525 VFDIKRRAIPKDTLF
+525 AFDVKRRAVQKDTLF
-540 GIDTVEGIDSVEGI
+540 GV
-554 DAVEY
+554 DAFEY
-559 RNVANYLVMRAKE
+559 RNVANYLVRRAEE

-580 MSKLTDSIFLS
+580 MSKLTDFIFLS

-609 SMYDDRG
+609 SMYDNRG

-636 ERAKWKNRAFTEIR
+636 ERARWKNRAFAEIR

-661 RTSYIEYP
+661 RTSYIEHP

-674 FIDMLAGEFKRR
+674 FIDMLAGEVKYTRLKSCASFGGKH
-686 IETAVYNRG
+686 NR
-695 GWSYLA
+695 

>member
-1 MSFADFVVPF
+1 MSSADFVVPF
-11 GIRIL
+11 GIKIL
-16 EDGTEKTVYLDDIG
+16 EDGTEKTVFLDDIG

-90 HKAAEDMLSNG
+90 HKAAEDMLFNG

-133 MEVFE
+133 IEVFE

-194 ENGSGEKHTVAV
+194 EKGSGEKHIVAV

-220 AFYEAGTSVV
+220 AFYGAGTSVI
-230 EILLPEV
+230 EILLPEA
-237 RDGGKNMKREL
+237 RDGGENMKKEL
-248 HDAVFGCSQ
+248 HDAVFGGSQ
-257 ESGKDG
+257 ESDKDG
-263 RSVPNIRREWLYNA
+263 RSAPNIRREWLYNA
-277 ESLSSLDTFP
+277 ESLPSLDTFP

-298 FDLNYDIKGKAE
+298 FDLDYDIKGKAE
-310 KIATRY
+310 KIAMRY
-316 VRRAFKDAAA
+316 MRRAFKEAG
-326 DIKVNGIYSDMSYN
+326 IKINGMYSDMSYN
-340 RRLLNNGMELLIDTK
+340 RRLLNNGMELPIDTK

-379 SNRGGNEQRLPIDKQ
+379 SNRGGNNQKLPIDEQ
-394 IECIESIAAKI
+394 IKCIESIAAKI

-418 ACTTKRII
+418 ARNTKKII
-426 GNRQR
+426 ENRQA
-431 KNRKL
+431 KHRKL
-436 NEEQKKKEQAQ
+436 TDEQKAKEQAQ
-447 IKASLAR
+447 IKASLVR
-454 KREEQQRAAMREL
+454 KWAEQKQAAMLNL
-467 ARRKEEEYA
+467 ARRKEAEYA
-476 EKARRDRKEKQER
+476 ERAWREGEERKKR
-489 ESYID
+489 ENYID
-494 GYIENMTRKDAI
+494 GYIESMTRKDALE
-506 DAFNI
+506 AFNI
-511 AVLSCKNFNIRPVT
+511 AVLSCKSFNIRPVT
-525 VFDIKRRAIPKDTLF
+525 AFDIKRRAIPKDTLF
-540 GIDTVEGIDSVEGI
+540 GID
-554 DAVEY
+554 AFEY
-559 RNVANYLVMRAKE
+559 RNVANYLVRRAEE

-580 MSKLTDSIFLS
+580 MSKLTDFIFLS
-591 GTKTVQSA
+591 GTKTVQSS

-609 SMYDDRG
+609 SMYDNRG
-616 SKHSIMVGV
+616 SKHSIMIGV

-636 ERAKWKNRAFTEIR
+636 ELVRWKNRAFAEIR

-661 RTSYIEYP
+661 RTSYIEHP

-686 IETAVYNRG
+686 IESAVYNRG
-695 GWSYLA
+695 EWSYLA

>member
-1 MSFADFVVPF
+1 MSSADFVVPF

-16 EDGTEKTVYLDDIG
+16 EDGTEKTVFLDDIG

-90 HKAAEDMLSNG
+90 HKAAEDMLFNG

-133 MEVFE
+133 MEVSK

-146 GRGIIRDDCHISD
+146 GRGIVRDNCHISD
-159 AVECIVDRVWLEHDT
+159 AVECIIDRVWLEHDT

-194 ENGSGEKHTVAV
+194 EKGNGKKHIVAV

-220 AFYEAGTSVV
+220 AFYGAGTNVV

-237 RDGGKNMKREL
+237 RDGGENMKREL
-248 HDAVFGCSQ
+248 HDAVFGYSP
-257 ESGKDG
+257 EFSMSARD
-263 RSVPNIRREWLYNA
+263 VPIRREWLYNA
-277 ESLSSLDTFP
+277 ESLPSLDTFP
-287 IAVKPKVFIDR
+287 IAVRPKVFIDR
-298 FDLNYDIKGKAE
+298 FDLDYDIKGKAE
-310 KIATRY
+310 KIAMRY
-316 VRRAFKDAAA
+316 VRRAFKEAG
-326 DIKVNGIYSDMSYN
+326 IKVNEVYSDMSYN
-340 RRLLNNGMELLIDTK
+340 RRLLNNGVELPIGTK
-355 ITDFIDWKEEGN
+355 ITDFIDWKEDGN
-367 APSAEIVLEYVP
+367 APSAEIVLEYVS
-379 SNRGGNEQRLPIDKQ
+379 SNRGGNEQRLPIDEQ

-418 ACTTKRII
+418 LRNTKKII
-426 GNRQR
+426 ENRQA
-431 KNRKL
+431 KHRKL
-436 NEEQKKKEQAQ
+436 TDEQKAKEQAQ
-447 IKASLAR
+447 IKASLVR
-454 KREEQQRAAMREL
+454 KWAEQKQAAMLNL
-467 ARRKEEEYA
+467 ARRKEAEYA
-476 EKARRDRKEKQER
+476 ERVWREGEERKKR
-489 ESYID
+489 ENYID
-494 GYIENMTRKDAI
+494 GYIESMTRKDAI
-506 DAFNI
+506 EAFNI
-511 AVLSCKNFNIRPVT
+511 AVLSCKSFNIRPVT
-525 VFDIKRRAIPKDTLF
+525 ASDVKRRAVQKDTLF
-540 GIDTVEGIDSVEGI
+540 GIDTVE
-554 DAVEY
+554 Y
-559 RNVANYLVMRAKE
+559 RNVANYLVRRAEE
-572 KIKNGEDD
+572 KIKNGEDG

-591 GTKTVQSA
+591 GTKTVQSS

-609 SMYDDRG
+609 SMYDNRG
-616 SKHSIMVGV
+616 SKHSIMIGV

-636 ERAKWKNRAFTEIR
+636 ERARWKNRAFAEVR

-661 RTSYIEYP
+661 RTSYIEHP

-674 FIDMLAGEFKRR
+674 FIDMLAGEFKRK
-686 IETAVYNRG
+686 IEAAVYNRG
-695 GWSYLA
+695 EWSYLA

>member
-1 MSFADFVVPF
+1 MSSADFVVPF

-64 NGKGF
+64 NGRGF
-69 KCFAHASGASAHCE
+69 KCFAHASGASAHCD

-90 HKAAEDMLSNG
+90 HKAAEDMLANG

-122 YSDSGTARDEV
+122 YSDNGAVRDEV
-133 MEVFE
+133 VEVFE
-138 SREDVNNR
+138 SRENVNTR

-159 AVECIVDRVWLEHDT
+159 AAECIVDRVWLEHDT

-194 ENGSGEKHTVAV
+194 GKGNGKKHIVAV
-206 EFRYAHAKSLEDMQ
+206 EFRYAHPKSIEDMQ
-220 AFYEAGTSVV
+220 AFYGAGTSVV
-230 EILLPEV
+230 EILLPVV
-237 RDGGKNMKREL
+237 RDGGENMKREL
-248 HDAVFGCSQ
+248 HDAVFGYSP
-257 ESGKDG
+257 ESGKGG
-263 RSVPNIRREWLYNA
+263 RDVSNVRREWLYNA
-277 ESLSSLDTFP
+277 ESLPSLDTFP

-316 VRRAFKDAAA
+316 VRRAFKDAAV

-340 RRLLNNGMELLIDTK
+340 RRLLDNGMELPIGTK
-355 ITDFIDWKEEGN
+355 ITDFIDWKEDGN
-367 APSAEIVLEYVP
+367 TPSAEIVLEYIP

-410 EGNKKRHK
+410 EGNKKRHE
-418 ACTTKRII
+418 ARNTQSIVE
-426 GNRQR
+426 NRQV
-431 KNRKL
+431 KHRKL
-436 NEEQKKKEQAQ
+436 TREQKEKEQAQ
-447 IKASLAR
+447 IKASLIR
-454 KREEQQRAAMREL
+454 KRGEQQQAAMLEQ
-467 ARRKEEEYA
+467 ARRKEAEYA
-476 EKARRDRKEKQER
+476 ERVRREER
-489 ESYID
+489 ETYID

-506 DAFNI
+506 NAFNI
-511 AVLSCKNFNIRPVT
+511 AVMSCKSFNIRPVIASD
-525 VFDIKRRAIPKDTLF
+525 VKRRAVQKDTLF
-540 GIDTVEGIDSVEGI
+540 GIDTVGYKD
-554 DAVEY
+554 
-559 RNVANYLVMRAKE
+559 VANYLVRRAEE

-591 GTKTVQSA
+591 GTKTVQPA
-599 IEPGVALSTI
+599 IEPGVAISTI
-609 SMYDDRG
+609 SMYDNRG
-616 SKHSIMVGV
+616 NKHGIMIGV

-636 ERAKWKNRAFTEIR
+636 ERARWKNRAFAEIR

-661 RTSYIEYP
+661 RISYIEHP
-669 DWTLP
+669 DWTLS
-674 FIDMLAGEFKRR
+674 FTDMLAGELKRR
-686 IETAVYNRG
+686 IEIAVGNRG
-695 GWSYLA
+695 GWSYLT

>member
-1 MSFADFVVPF
+1 MSSADFVVPF

-90 HKAAEDMLSNG
+90 HKAAEDMLFNG

-146 GRGIIRDDCHISD
+146 GRGIVRDDCHISD

-194 ENGSGEKHTVAV
+194 EKGNGKKHTVAV

-220 AFYEAGTSVV
+220 AFYGAGTSVI

-237 RDGGKNMKREL
+237 RDGGENMKMEL

-263 RSVPNIRREWLYNA
+263 HGVPNTRREWLYDA
-277 ESLSSLDTFP
+277 ESLPSLDTFP

-298 FDLNYDIKGKAE
+298 FDLDYDIKGKAE
-310 KIATRY
+310 KIAMRY
-316 VRRAFKDAAA
+316 MRRAFKEAG
-326 DIKVNGIYSDMSYN
+326 IKINGMYSDMSYN
-340 RRLLNNGMELLIDTK
+340 RRLLNNGMELPIDTK
-355 ITDFIDWKEEGN
+355 ITDFIDWKEDGN
-367 APSAEIVLEYVP
+367 APSAEIVLEYIP
-379 SNRGGNEQRLPIDKQ
+379 SNRGGNEQRLTIDKQ

-405 GESIA
+405 GESII
-410 EGNKKRHK
+410 EGNKKRHSVRNTQSI
-418 ACTTKRII
+418 AE
-426 GNRQR
+426 NRQV
-431 KNRKL
+431 KHRKL
-436 NEEQKKKEQAQ
+436 TDEQKKKEQAQ
-447 IKASLAR
+447 IKASLIR
-454 KREEQQRAAMREL
+454 KHGEQQQAAMLEQ
-467 ARRKEEEYA
+467 ARRKEAEYA
-476 EKARRDRKEKQER
+476 EKARREER

-494 GYIENMTRKDAI
+494 GYIESMTRKDAI
-506 DAFNI
+506 EAFNI
-511 AVLSCKNFNIRPVT
+511 AVLSCKSFNIRPVT
-525 VFDIKRRAIPKDTLF
+525 VSDVKRRAVQKDTLF
-540 GIDTVEGIDSVEGI
+540 GID
-554 DAVEY
+554 AFEY
-559 RNVANYLVMRAKE
+559 RNVANYLIRRFEE
-572 KIKNGEDD
+572 KIKNGEDG

-609 SMYDDRG
+609 SMYDNRG
-616 SKHSIMVGV
+616 SKHGIMIGV
-625 PCLSEANGYAR
+625 PCLSEASGYAR
-636 ERAKWKNRAFTEIR
+636 ERAKWKNRAFAEIR

-661 RTSYIEYP
+661 RISYIEHP
-669 DWTLP
+669 DWTLQ

-686 IETAVYNRG
+686 IEAAVCNRG

>member
-1 MSFADFVVPF
+1 MSSADFVVPF

-16 EDGTEKTVYLDDIG
+16 EDGTEKTVFLDDIG

-90 HKAAEDMLSNG
+90 HKAAEDMLFNG

-133 MEVFE
+133 MEVSK

-146 GRGIIRDDCHISD
+146 GRGIVRDNCHISD
-159 AVECIVDRVWLEHDT
+159 AVECIIDRVWLEHDT

-194 ENGSGEKHTVAV
+194 EKGNGKKHIVAV

-220 AFYEAGTSVV
+220 AFYGAGTNVV

-237 RDGGKNMKREL
+237 RDGGENMKREL
-248 HDAVFGCSQ
+248 HDAVFGYSP
-257 ESGKDG
+257 EFSMSARD
-263 RSVPNIRREWLYNA
+263 VPIRREWLYNA
-277 ESLSSLDTFP
+277 ESLPSLDTFP
-287 IAVKPKVFIDR
+287 IAVRPKVFIDR
-298 FDLNYDIKGKAE
+298 FDLDYDIKGKAE
-310 KIATRY
+310 KIAMRY
-316 VRRAFKDAAA
+316 VRRAFKEAG
-326 DIKVNGIYSDMSYN
+326 IKVNEVYSDMSYN
-340 RRLLNNGMELLIDTK
+340 RRLLNNGMELPIDTK

-379 SNRGGNEQRLPIDKQ
+379 SNRGGNEQRLPIDEQ

-418 ACTTKRII
+418 LRNTKKII
-426 GNRQR
+426 ENRQA
-431 KNRKL
+431 KHRKL
-436 NEEQKKKEQAQ
+436 TDEQKAKEQAQ
-447 IKASLAR
+447 IKASLVR
-454 KREEQQRAAMREL
+454 KWAEQKQAAMLNL
-467 ARRKEEEYA
+467 ARRKEAEYA
-476 EKARRDRKEKQER
+476 ERVWREGEERKKR
-489 ESYID
+489 ENYID
-494 GYIENMTRKDAI
+494 GYIESMTRKDAI
-506 DAFNI
+506 EAFNI
-511 AVLSCKNFNIRPVT
+511 AVLSCKSFNIRPVT
-525 VFDIKRRAIPKDTLF
+525 ASDVKRRAVQKDTLF
-540 GIDTVEGIDSVEGI
+540 GIDTVE
-554 DAVEY
+554 Y
-559 RNVANYLVMRAKE
+559 RNVANYLVRRAEE
-572 KIKNGEDD
+572 KIKNGEDG

-591 GTKTVQSA
+591 GTKTVQSS

-609 SMYDDRG
+609 SMYDNRG
-616 SKHSIMVGV
+616 SKHSIMIGV

-636 ERAKWKNRAFTEIR
+636 ERARWKNRAFAEIR

-661 RTSYIEYP
+661 RTSYIEHP

-674 FIDMLAGEFKRR
+674 FIDMLAGEFKRK
-686 IETAVYNRG
+686 IEAAVYNRG
-695 GWSYLA
+695 EWSYLA

>member
-1 MSFADFVVPF
+1 MSSSDFVVPF
-11 GIRIL
+11 GIKIL

-101 IGESFWLPAVNV
+101 IGETFWLPAVDV

-122 YSDSGTARDEV
+122 YSDSGGRFRDEV
-133 MEVFE
+133 MEVLE
-138 SREDVNNR
+138 SREDANNR

-159 AVECIVDRVWLEHDT
+159 ATECVVDRVWLEHDT

-194 ENGSGEKHTVAV
+194 EKGNGEKHIVAV
-206 EFRYAHAKSLEDMQ
+206 EFRYAHAKSIEDMQ

-237 RDGGKNMKREL
+237 RDGGENMKREL
-248 HDAVFGCSQ
+248 HDAVFGFSP
-257 ESGKDG
+257 ESCKGGCDV
-263 RSVPNIRREWLYNA
+263 SNIRREWLYNA
-277 ESLSSLDTFP
+277 ESLPSLDTFP

-298 FDLNYDIKGKAE
+298 FDLDYDIKGKAE
-310 KIATRY
+310 KIAMKY
-316 VRRAFKDAAA
+316 VRRAFKEA
-326 DIKVNGIYSDMSYN
+326 DIKINGISSDMSYN
-340 RRLLNNGMELLIDTK
+340 RRLSNNGMELPIGTK
-355 ITDFIDWKEEGN
+355 ITDFIDWKEDGN

-379 SNRGGNEQRLPIDKQ
+379 SNRGGNEQRLPIDEQ

-418 ACTTKRII
+418 ACNTKKNIE
-426 GNRQR
+426 NRQA
-431 KNRKL
+431 KHRKL
-436 NEEQKKKEQAQ
+436 TDEQKAKEQAQ
-447 IKASLAR
+447 IKASLVR
-454 KREEQQRAAMREL
+454 KWAEQKQAAMLNL
-467 ARRKEEEYA
+467 ARRKEAEYA
-476 EKARRDRKEKQER
+476 ERAWREGEERKKR
-489 ESYID
+489 ENYID
-494 GYIENMTRKDAI
+494 GYIESMTRKDAI
-506 DAFNI
+506 EAFNI
-511 AVLSCKNFNIRPVT
+511 AVLSCKSFNIRPVT
-525 VFDIKRRAIPKDTLF
+525 AFDVKRRAVQKDTLF
-540 GIDTVEGIDSVEGI
+540 GID
-554 DAVEY
+554 AFEY
-559 RNVANYLVMRAKE
+559 RNVANYLVRRAEE

-580 MSKLTDSIFLS
+580 MSKLTDFIFLS
-591 GTKTVQSA
+591 GTKTVQSS

-609 SMYDDRG
+609 SMYDNRG
-616 SKHSIMVGV
+616 GKHSIMVGV

-636 ERAKWKNRAFTEIR
+636 ERVRWKNRAFAEIR

-661 RTSYIEYP
+661 RTSYIEHP

-686 IETAVYNRG
+686 IESAVYNRG
-695 GWSYLA
+695 EWSYLA

>member
-16 EDGTEKTVYLDDIG
+16 EDGTEKTVYLEDIG

-53 PILAVRRQQGN
+53 PILAVRRQRGN

-90 HKAAEDMLSNG
+90 HKAAEDMLING

-133 MEVFE
+133 MEVSE

-146 GRGIIRDDCHISD
+146 GRGIVRDNCNISD
-159 AVECIVDRVWLEHDT
+159 AVECIIDRVWLEHDT

-194 ENGSGEKHTVAV
+194 EKGNGKKHIVAV
-206 EFRYAHAKSLEDMQ
+206 EFRYAHAKSIEDMQ
-220 AFYEAGTSVV
+220 AFYGAGTSVI
-230 EILLPEV
+230 EIRLPV
-237 RDGGKNMKREL
+237 AWDGGESMKREL
-248 HDAVFGCSQ
+248 HNAVFGYSP
-257 ESGKDG
+257 ESGMDG
-263 RSVPNIRREWLYNA
+263 NASYIRREWLYNA
-277 ESLSSLDTFP
+277 ESLPSLDTFP

-298 FDLNYDIKGKAE
+298 FDLDYDIKGKVE
-310 KIATRY
+310 KIAMRY
-316 VRRAFKDAAA
+316 MRRAFKEAG
-326 DIKVNGIYSDMSYN
+326 IKINGMYSDMSYN
-340 RRLLNNGMELLIDTK
+340 RRLLNNGMELPIDTK
-355 ITDFIDWKEEGN
+355 ITDFIDWEEKGS

-379 SNRGGNEQRLPIDKQ
+379 SNRGGNEQKLSIDEQ

-418 ACTTKRII
+418 TRNTQSIAE
-426 GNRQR
+426 NRQV
-431 KNRKL
+431 KHRKL
-436 NEEQKKKEQAQ
+436 TDEQKKKEQAQ
-447 IKASLAR
+447 IKASLIR
-454 KREEQQRAAMREL
+454 KHGEQQQAAMLEQ
-467 ARRKEEEYA
+467 ARRKEAEYA
-476 EKARRDRKEKQER
+476 EKVRREER

-494 GYIENMTRKDAI
+494 GYIENMTRQDAI
-506 DAFNI
+506 NAFNI
-511 AVLSCKNFNIRPVT
+511 AVMSCKSFNIRPVT
-525 VFDIKRRAIPKDTLF
+525 ASDVKRRAVKKDTLF
-540 GIDTVEGIDSVEGI
+540 GIDTVE
-554 DAVEY
+554 Y
-559 RNVANYLVMRAKE
+559 RNVANYLVRRAEE

-580 MSKLTDSIFLS
+580 MSNLTDFIFLS
-591 GTKTVQSA
+591 GTKTVQSS

-609 SMYDDRG
+609 SMYDNRG
-616 SKHSIMVGV
+616 SKHSIMIGV

-636 ERAKWKNRAFTEIR
+636 ERTRWKNRAFAEIR

>member
-16 EDGTEKTVYLDDIG
+16 EDGTEKTVYLEDIG

-53 PILAVRRQQGN
+53 PILAVRRQRGN

-90 HKAAEDMLSNG
+90 HKAAEDMLING

-133 MEVFE
+133 IEVSE

-146 GRGIIRDDCHISD
+146 GRGIVCDNCHISD
-159 AVECIVDRVWLEHDT
+159 AVECVVDRVWLEHDT

-194 ENGSGEKHTVAV
+194 EKGSGKKHIVAV
-206 EFRYAHAKSLEDMQ
+206 EFRYAHAKSIDDMQ
-220 AFYEAGTSVV
+220 AFYGAGTSVI
-230 EILLPEV
+230 EIRLPV
-237 RDGGKNMKREL
+237 AWDGGENMKREL
-248 HDAVFGCSQ
+248 HNAVFGYSP
-257 ESGKDG
+257 ESGMNGNASYIK
-263 RSVPNIRREWLYNA
+263 REWLYDA
-277 ESLSSLDTFP
+277 ESLPLLDTFP

-310 KIATRY
+310 KIAMRY
-316 VRRAFKDAAA
+316 VRRAFKEAG
-326 DIKVNGIYSDMSYN
+326 IKVNGIYSDMSYN
-340 RRLLNNGMELLIDTK
+340 RRLLNNGMELPIDTK
-355 ITDFIDWKEEGN
+355 ITDFIDWKADGN

-379 SNRGGNEQRLPIDKQ
+379 SNRGSNEQKLSIDEQ
-394 IECIESIAAKI
+394 IEFIESIAAKI
-405 GESIA
+405 GESIV
-410 EGNKKRHK
+410 EGNKKRHS
-418 ACTTKRII
+418 ARNTQSIAEKR
-426 GNRQR
+426 QV
-431 KNRKL
+431 KHKKL
-436 NEEQKKKEQAQ
+436 TDEQKKKEQAQ
-447 IKASLAR
+447 IKASLIR
-454 KREEQQRAAMREL
+454 KHGEQQQAAMLEQ
-467 ARRKEEEYA
+467 ARRKEAEYA
-476 EKARRDRKEKQER
+476 EKERREER

-494 GYIENMTRKDAI
+494 GYIESMTRKDAI
-506 DAFNI
+506 EAFNI
-511 AVLSCKNFNIRPVT
+511 AVLSCKSFNIRPVT
-525 VFDIKRRAIPKDTLF
+525 VSDVKRRAVQKDTLF
-540 GIDTVEGIDSVEGI
+540 GID
-554 DAVEY
+554 AFEY
-559 RNVANYLVMRAKE
+559 RNVANYLIRRFEE
-572 KIKNGEDD
+572 KIKNGEDG

-609 SMYDDRG
+609 SMYDNRG
-616 SKHSIMVGV
+616 SKHSIMIGV
-625 PCLSEANGYAR
+625 PCLSEASGYAR
-636 ERAKWKNRAFTEIR
+636 ERAKWKNRAFAEIR

-661 RTSYIEYP
+661 RISYIEHP

-674 FIDMLAGEFKRR
+674 FINMFAGEFKRR
-686 IETAVYNRG
+686 IETCVCDRG

>member
-1 MSFADFVVPF
+1 MSSSDFVVPF

-53 PILAVRRQQGN
+53 PILAVRRQRGN

-122 YSDSGTARDEV
+122 YSDSGSVRDEV
-133 MEVFE
+133 MEVSE
-138 SREDVNNR
+138 SREDVNAR
-146 GRGIIRDDCHISD
+146 GKGIIRDNCHISD
-159 AVECIVDRVWLEHDT
+159 AVECVVERVWLEHDT

-194 ENGSGEKHTVAV
+194 EKGNGQNHIVAV
-206 EFRYAHAKSLEDMQ
+206 EFRYAHAKSIDDMQ
-220 AFYEAGTSVV
+220 AFYGAGTSVV
-230 EILLPEV
+230 EILLPVV
-237 RDGGKNMKREL
+237 RDGGENMKRKL
-248 HDAVFGCSQ
+248 HDAVFGCYP
-257 ESGKDG
+257 ESDKGG
-263 RSVPNIRREWLYNA
+263 NASYIRREWLYNA
-277 ESLSSLDTFP
+277 ESLPLLDTFP

-298 FDLNYDIKGKAE
+298 FDLDYDIKGKAE
-310 KIATRY
+310 KIAMRY
-316 VRRAFKDAAA
+316 MRRAFKEAG
-326 DIKVNGIYSDMSYN
+326 IKINGMYSDMSYN
-340 RRLLNNGMELLIDTK
+340 RRILNNGMELPIGTK
-355 ITDFIDWKEEGN
+355 ITDFIDWKEDGN

-379 SNRGGNEQRLPIDKQ
+379 SNRGGNDQRLPIDKQ
-394 IECIESIAAKI
+394 IECIESIAVKI

-410 EGNKKRHK
+410 EGNQKRHN

-426 GNRQR
+426 GNRQA
-431 KNRKL
+431 KHRKL
-436 NEEQKKKEQAQ
+436 TDEQKAKEQAQ
-447 IKASLAR
+447 IKASLIR
-454 KREEQQRAAMREL
+454 KHGEQQQAAMLEQ
-467 ARRKEEEYA
+467 ARRKEAEYA
-476 EKARRDRKEKQER
+476 EKARREER

-494 GYIENMTRKDAI
+494 GYIENMTRQDAI
-506 DAFNI
+506 NAFNI
-511 AVLSCKNFNIRPVT
+511 AVMSCKSFNIRPVT
-525 VFDIKRRAIPKDTLF
+525 ASDVKRRAVQKDTLF
-540 GIDTVEGIDSVEGI
+540 GIDTVE
-554 DAVEY
+554 Y
-559 RNVANYLVMRAKE
+559 RNVANYLVRRAEE
-572 KIKNGEDD
+572 KIKNGEDG
-580 MSKLTDSIFLS
+580 MSKLTNPIFLS
-591 GTKTVQSA
+591 GTKTVQLA
-599 IEPGVALSTI
+599 TALGVALSTI
-609 SMYDDRG
+609 SMYDNRG

-625 PCLSEANGYAR
+625 PCLSEANGYAC
-636 ERAKWKNRAFTEIR
+636 ERAKWKNRAFAEIR

-661 RTSYIEYP
+661 RASYIDHP

-695 GWSYLA
+695 EWSYLA

>member
-1 MSFADFVVPF
+1 MSSADFVVPF

-16 EDGTEKTVYLDDIG
+16 EDGTEKTVFLDDIG

-90 HKAAEDMLSNG
+90 HKAAEDMLFNG

-133 MEVFE
+133 MEVYE

-146 GRGIIRDDCHISD
+146 GRGIVRDNCHISD
-159 AVECIVDRVWLEHDT
+159 AVECIIDHVWLEHDT
-174 DNAPI
+174 NNAPI

-194 ENGSGEKHTVAV
+194 EKGNGKKHIVAV

-220 AFYEAGTSVV
+220 AFYGAGTSVV
-230 EILLPEV
+230 EILLPKV
-237 RDGGKNMKREL
+237 RDGGENMKKEL

-263 RSVPNIRREWLYNA
+263 LSVPNIRREWLYNA
-277 ESLSSLDTFP
+277 ELLPSLDTFP

-298 FDLNYDIKGKAE
+298 FDLDYDIKGKAE
-310 KIATRY
+310 KIAMRY
-316 VRRAFKDAAA
+316 VRRTFKEAG
-326 DIKVNGIYSDMSYN
+326 IKINGMYSDMSYN
-340 RRLLNNGMELLIDTK
+340 RRLLNNGMELPIDTK

-367 APSAEIVLEYVP
+367 APSAEIVLEYIP
-379 SNRGGNEQRLPIDKQ
+379 SNRSGNEQRLSIDEQ
-394 IECIESIAAKI
+394 IECIKSIAAKI

-410 EGNKKRHK
+410 EGNKKRRN

-476 EKARRDRKEKQER
+476 ERARRDKEEKQER

-511 AVLSCKNFNIRPVT
+511 AVLSCKSFSIRPVT

-540 GIDTVEGIDSVEGI
+540 GIDTVEIDTVEGI
-554 DAVEY
+554 DAVKY
-559 RNVANYLVMRAKE
+559 RNVANYLVKRAEE
-572 KIKNGEDD
+572 KIKNGEDS

-591 GTKTVQSA
+591 GTKTVQPA
-599 IEPGVALSTI
+599 IEPGVAISTI
-609 SMYDDRG
+609 SMYDNRG
-616 SKHSIMVGV
+616 SKHSIMIGV

-636 ERAKWKNRAFTEIR
+636 ERARWKNRAFAEIR

-661 RTSYIEYP
+661 RTSYIEHP
-669 DWTLP
+669 DWTLS

-686 IETAVYNRG
+686 IESAVYNRG
-695 GWSYLA
+695 EWSYLA

>member
-1 MSFADFVVPF
+1 MSSADFVVPF

-16 EDGTEKTVYLDDIG
+16 EDGTEKTVFLDDIG

-90 HKAAEDMLSNG
+90 HKAAEDMLFNG

-133 MEVFE
+133 MEVSK

-146 GRGIIRDDCHISD
+146 GRGIVRDNCHISD
-159 AVECIVDRVWLEHDT
+159 AVECIIDRVWLEHDT

-194 ENGSGEKHTVAV
+194 EKGNGKKHIVAV

-220 AFYEAGTSVV
+220 AFYGAGTNVV

-237 RDGGKNMKREL
+237 RDGGENMKREL
-248 HDAVFGCSQ
+248 HDAVFGYSP
-257 ESGKDG
+257 EFSMSARD
-263 RSVPNIRREWLYNA
+263 VPIRREWLYNA
-277 ESLSSLDTFP
+277 ESLPSLDTFP
-287 IAVKPKVFIDR
+287 IAVRPKVFIDR
-298 FDLNYDIKGKAE
+298 FDLDYDIKGKAE
-310 KIATRY
+310 KIAMRY
-316 VRRAFKDAAA
+316 VRRAFKEAG
-326 DIKVNGIYSDMSYN
+326 IKVNEVYSDMSYN
-340 RRLLNNGMELLIDTK
+340 RRLLNNGVELPIGTK
-355 ITDFIDWKEEGN
+355 ITDFIDWKEDGN
-367 APSAEIVLEYVP
+367 APSAEIVLEYVS
-379 SNRGGNEQRLPIDKQ
+379 SNRGGNEQRLPIDEQ

-418 ACTTKRII
+418 LRNTKKNIE
-426 GNRQR
+426 NRQA
-431 KNRKL
+431 KHRKL
-436 NEEQKKKEQAQ
+436 TDEQKAKEQAQ
-447 IKASLAR
+447 IKASLVR
-454 KREEQQRAAMREL
+454 KWAEQKQAAMLNL
-467 ARRKEEEYA
+467 ARRKEAEYA
-476 EKARRDRKEKQER
+476 ERVWREGEERKKR
-489 ESYID
+489 ENYID
-494 GYIENMTRKDAI
+494 GYIESMTRKDAI
-506 DAFNI
+506 EAFNI
-511 AVLSCKNFNIRPVT
+511 AVLSCKSFNIRPVT
-525 VFDIKRRAIPKDTLF
+525 ASDVKRRAVQKDTLF
-540 GIDTVEGIDSVEGI
+540 GIDTVE
-554 DAVEY
+554 Y
-559 RNVANYLVMRAKE
+559 RNVANYLVRRAEE
-572 KIKNGEDD
+572 KIKNGEDG

-591 GTKTVQSA
+591 GTKTVQSS

-609 SMYDDRG
+609 SMYDNRG
-616 SKHSIMVGV
+616 SKHSIMIGV

-636 ERAKWKNRAFTEIR
+636 ERARWKNRAFAEIR

-661 RTSYIEYP
+661 RTSYIEHP

-674 FIDMLAGEFKRR
+674 FIDMLAGEFKRK
-686 IETAVYNRG
+686 IEAAVYNRG
-695 GWSYLA
+695 EWSYLA

>member
-1 MSFADFVVPF
+1 MSSSDFVVPF
-11 GIRIL
+11 GIKIL

-30 ATEDDVAAN
+30 ATENDVAAN

-90 HKAAEDMLSNG
+90 HKAAEDMLVNG

-138 SREDVNNR
+138 SREDVNAR
-146 GRGIIRDDCHISD
+146 GRGIIRDNCHISD
-159 AVECIVDRVWLEHDT
+159 AVECVVDRVWLEHDT

-194 ENGSGEKHTVAV
+194 EKDGGKMHIVAV

-237 RDGGKNMKREL
+237 RDGGENMKRKL
-248 HDAVFGCSQ
+248 HDAVFGYSP
-257 ESGKDG
+257 ESGKG
-263 RSVPNIRREWLYNA
+263 GNVSYIRREWLYDA
-277 ESLSSLDTFP
+277 ESLPSLDTFP

-340 RRLLNNGMELLIDTK
+340 RRLSDNGMELPIDTK

-379 SNRGGNEQRLPIDKQ
+379 SNRGGNDQKLSIDEQ

-418 ACTTKRII
+418 ACNTKKNIE
-426 GNRQR
+426 NRQA
-431 KNRKL
+431 KHRKL
-436 NEEQKKKEQAQ
+436 TDEQKAKEQAQ
-447 IKASLAR
+447 IKASLVR
-454 KREEQQRAAMREL
+454 KWAEQKQAAMLKL
-467 ARRKEEEYA
+467 ARRKEAEYA
-476 EKARRDRKEKQER
+476 ERAWREGEERKERK
-489 ESYID
+489 SYID

-506 DAFNI
+506 EAFNI
-511 AVLSCKNFNIRPVT
+511 AVMSCKSFNIRPVT
-525 VFDIKRRAIPKDTLF
+525 VPDVKRRAVSKDNLF
-540 GIDTVEGIDSVEGI
+540 GIDT
-554 DAVEY
+554 VEY
-559 RNVANYLVMRAKE
+559 RNVANYLVKRAEE

-580 MSKLTDSIFLS
+580 MSNLTDFIFLS

-599 IEPGVALSTI
+599 ISPGVALSII
-609 SMYDDRG
+609 SMYDNRG
-616 SKHSIMVGV
+616 SKHSIMIGV

-636 ERAKWKNRAFTEIR
+636 ERARWKNRAFAEIR

-661 RTSYIEYP
+661 RTSYIEHP

-686 IETAVYNRG
+686 IESAVYNRG

>member
-1 MSFADFVVPF
+1 MSSSDFVVPF

-90 HKAAEDMLSNG
+90 HKAAEDMLFNG

-146 GRGIIRDDCHISD
+146 GRGIVRDDCHISD

-194 ENGSGEKHTVAV
+194 EKGNGKKHTVAV

-220 AFYEAGTSVV
+220 AFYGAGTSVI
-230 EILLPEV
+230 EIRLPVAWDVGEI
-237 RDGGKNMKREL
+237 MKREL
-248 HDAVFGCSQ
+248 HNAVFGYSP
-257 ESGKDG
+257 ESGMDG
-263 RSVPNIRREWLYNA
+263 NASYIRREWLYNA
-277 ESLSSLDTFP
+277 ESLPSLDTFP

-298 FDLNYDIKGKAE
+298 FDLDYDIKRKAE
-310 KIATRY
+310 KIAMRY
-316 VRRAFKDAAA
+316 MRRAFKEAG
-326 DIKVNGIYSDMSYN
+326 IKINGMYSDMSYN
-340 RRLLNNGMELLIDTK
+340 RRLLNNGMELPIDTK
-355 ITDFIDWKEEGN
+355 ITDFIDWKEKGSS
-367 APSAEIVLEYVP
+367 PSAEIVLEYIP

-418 ACTTKRII
+418 ARNTQRIAE
-426 GNRQR
+426 NRQVKHR
-431 KNRKL
+431 RL
-436 NEEQKKKEQAQ
+436 NDSRSVFVSVDYL
-447 IKASLAR
+447 ISC
-454 KREEQQRAAMREL
+454 
-467 ARRKEEEYA
+467 
-476 EKARRDRKEKQER
+476 
-489 ESYID
+489 
-494 GYIENMTRKDAI
+494 N
-506 DAFNI
+506 
-511 AVLSCKNFNIRPVT
+511 VL
-525 VFDIKRRAIPKDTLF
+525 
-540 GIDTVEGIDSVEGI
+540 
-554 DAVEY
+554 Y
-559 RNVANYLVMRAKE
+559 
-572 KIKNGEDD
+572 
-580 MSKLTDSIFLS
+580 
-591 GTKTVQSA
+591 
-599 IEPGVALSTI
+599 
-609 SMYDDRG
+609 
-616 SKHSIMVGV
+616 
-625 PCLSEANGYAR
+625 
-636 ERAKWKNRAFTEIR
+636 
-650 KQEIADAIEAA
+650 
-661 RTSYIEYP
+661 
-669 DWTLP
+669 
-674 FIDMLAGEFKRR
+674 
-686 IETAVYNRG
+686 
-695 GWSYLA
+695 